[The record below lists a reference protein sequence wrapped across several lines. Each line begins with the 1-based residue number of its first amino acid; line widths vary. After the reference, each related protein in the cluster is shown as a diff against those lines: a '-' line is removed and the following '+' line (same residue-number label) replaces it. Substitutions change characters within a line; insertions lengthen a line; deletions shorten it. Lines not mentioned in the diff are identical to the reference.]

1 MSNQDRLL
9 SDEEL
14 REEFADIMADYDR
27 ARKSPSGDSV
37 DIEVNTSNRLTKLF
51 NTQKR
56 LYAESVEEELLD
68 MAYDT
73 IISYGY
79 MRDDDKYMS
88 GGFSTQELAFSH
100 MRKIGAI
107 DSKGLFDP
115 QAYMKYCNELRAE
128 QRARI
133 K

>member
-56 LYAESVEEELLD
+56 LFAESVIGE
-68 MAYDT
+68 
-73 IISYGY
+73 
-79 MRDDDKYMS
+79 DDNSLTRPYQGNMQRN
-88 GGFSTQELAFSH
+88 G
-100 MRKIGAI
+100 
-107 DSKGLFDP
+107 
-115 QAYMKYCNELRAE
+115 LRAE
-128 QRARI
+128 QRERI

>member
-1 MSNQDRLL
+1 MSKDRLL
-9 SDEEL
+9 SDEEWKEHL
-14 REEFADIMADYDR
+14 QGLIMDAAIDY
-27 ARKSPSGDSV
+27 
-37 DIEVNTSNRLTKLF
+37 SNNGHRNFYEDAEIALNLI

-79 MRDDDKYMS
+79 MRDDGKYMS

-107 DSKGLFDP
+107 DNKGLFDP

>member
-56 LYAESVEEELLD
+56 LYAESVEEELVDFAQDVLSQFG
-68 MAYDT
+68 YDGRSGGLST
-73 IISYGY
+73 LEYAESLIKSYG
-79 MRDDDKYMS
+79 K
-88 GGFSTQELAFSH
+88 E
-100 MRKIGAI
+100 
-107 DSKGLFDP
+107 
-115 QAYMKYCNELRAE
+115 
-128 QRARI
+128 
-133 K
+133 